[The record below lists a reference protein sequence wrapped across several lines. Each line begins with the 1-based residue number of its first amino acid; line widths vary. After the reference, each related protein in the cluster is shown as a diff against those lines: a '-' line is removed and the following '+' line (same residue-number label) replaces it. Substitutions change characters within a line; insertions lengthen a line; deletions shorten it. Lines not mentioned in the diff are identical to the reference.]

1 MVSSLESPVLL
12 GPGDTTIGR
21 KFQVAGDDHQPEAG
35 EKSCG
40 TWETGGG
47 NWAIRFEVNI

>member
-1 MVSSLESPVLL
+1 MEGPHGLESRVSS
-12 GPGDTTIGR
+12 DTTIGR

-40 TWETGGG
+40 TWESGGG